1 MPVPKIVG
9 IETEYGIALRAGV
22 ASLHVTQGFFA
33 GGWDK
38 PILWDYATESP
49 AKDARGL
56 SYAAAGLSSGWR
68 RPTQNAQPLP
78 APGSEAEEVGQ
89 DARSSVTL
97 SIGGDLSTILP
108 NGARFYI
115 DHAHPE
121 YCTPECA
128 TARELVAYD
137 KAGEQLLMQMLHR
150 YNEERDPDD
159 QIVLYKNNSD
169 RQGHSYGC
177 HENYLMAAD
186 VYEDLFNDKAHWLY
200 AYLLPYLVSRQI
212 FCGAGKVGVE
222 QRTGQLDYQISQRAD
237 FFERVIG
244 LQTMY
249 DRPIINTRDEP
260 HADLARFR
268 RLHVICGDANMAEWS
283 TYFKVAV
290 TQLLL
295 TMLEAE
301 AFQLAE
307 DVVLADPVAAFKTIS
322 CDPGLKVKVRL
333 EHGQRQYT
341 ALEIQQVFLDAAR
354 RYLDRDAVANARWH
368 QVWENWAQ
376 VIGWLEREPE
386 ALDRRL
392 DWRIKR
398 RFLQSQLERKGVNW
412 QDPVARELDIKYHQ
426 LDHGAGFYYL
436 LLDAGLVETLLSEE
450 EISRAMLAPPDST
463 RAYLR
468 GRCAQDYAD
477 QVLSANWDV
486 ISLRV
491 GSGDERHTVR
501 LHLPDPTAYTR
512 SQVEPILEA
521 NAELEH
527 AVAEL
532 KRHPSRIREV

>member
-9 IETEYGIALRAGV
+9 VETEYGIALRSGV
-22 ASLHVTQGFFA
+22 ASLRVTQDFFER
-33 GGWDK
+33 GWDRAI
-38 PILWDYATESP
+38 PWDYATESP
-49 AKDARGL
+49 AKDARAL
-56 SYAAAGLSSGWR
+56 SYAAAGSSSGWR
-68 RPTQNAQPLP
+68 RTAPAAQPLP
-78 APGSEAEEVGQ
+78 APGDEAEDDSQ
-89 DARSSVTL
+89 NTRSSVAL
-97 SIGGDLSTILP
+97 SIDSSLSTILP

-128 TARELVAYD
+128 AASELVAYD
-137 KAGEQLLMQMLHR
+137 KAGERLLMHMLKR
-150 YNEERDPDD
+150 YNEKRDPDD
-159 QIVLYKNNSD
+159 QVLLYKNNSD
-169 RQGHSYGC
+169 HQGHSYGC

-200 AYLLPYLVSRQI
+200 AYLVPYLVSRQI

-222 QRTGQLDYQISQRAD
+222 QGASQLDYQLSQRAD
-237 FFERVIG
+237 FFECVIG

-260 HADLARFR
+260 HADPVRFR

-283 TYFKVAV
+283 TYLKVAV
-290 TQLLL
+290 TQLVL

-301 AFQLAE
+301 AFQLTE
-307 DVVLADPVAAFKTIS
+307 DVVLCDPVTAIKTIS
-322 CDPGLKVKVRL
+322 HDPGLAARVRL
-333 EHGQRQYT
+333 EHGQRRYSG
-341 ALEIQQVFLDAAR
+341 LEIQKVFLEAAR
-354 RYLDRDAVANARWH
+354 RYLDRDAAANSQWG
-368 QVWENWAQ
+368 QVWEDWAQ

-412 QDPVARELDIKYHQ
+412 QDPLAREMDIKYHQ
-426 LDHGAGFYYL
+426 LDYRAGFYYL
-436 LLDAGLVETLLSEE
+436 LLDAGLVDTLLSED
-450 EISRAMLAPPDST
+450 EIDQAMLAPPGST

-468 GRCAQDYAD
+468 GRCAQDYPD

-491 GSGDERHTVR
+491 ASADDTRAVR
-501 LHLPDPTAYTR
+501 LRLPDPAGYTKPE
-512 SQVEPILEA
+512 VEPILEA
-521 NAELEH
+521 NAELER
-527 AVAEL
+527 VVTEL
-532 KRHPSRIREV
+532 KGRQLPVQEV